1 MHSSYH
7 LGNGLDDLA
16 GLSQSLDSIR
26 SSSRWPL
33 GWDFETSAI
42 QQSRSQL
49 SSPICKGEIQRK
61 IFPYSKNLDVITSE
75 FLFPE
80 NKEIRK
86 MMPIFAGTMTRIIV
100 ISFFILWTATGQ
112 GKGNVFTEKGLSLLG
127 YHLCNYSMTKTVS
140 KMVAYQKSY
149 EKHTSC
155 GGWIP
160 RMVCLKTSYKTQY
173 RIAEVPEIMNFT
185 DCCEGYEQV
194 GFYCTL
200 SLNRSNE
207 FASSPGVCPE
217 EEMDSLNSSCTLD
230 TDCPGLKKCCN
241 SSKGT
246 VCVDPVPEERN
257 LKKYWYN
264 VSVLVKMDFNEL
276 SGVDPRLLNHSRL
289 LHSMMTGALW
299 PLNSSV
305 YHIQTTQ
312 AETYA
317 GTLASQVLIGLHQP
331 APLMKVSSL
340 LKGIVKRVYEVIN
353 IDVQDVNEC
362 SHAELNACSRSELCI
377 NLEGY
382 YNCTCEHEP
391 VDRDSGQP
399 QKEFKDLSSIGNH
412 RIVSVTSSSFEVSWN
427 VNSTLNHTFQ
437 VQVYKGKELLRSME
451 TTEMKMDVS
460 GLEAG
465 IKYTVKISYEACGKN
480 IISYQNV
487 KTDAQIF
494 GVTIKI
500 LNYNFTEHFHNT
512 SSSEYQEFSRL
523 LLTEIE
529 NIFPP
534 NISILYKTGKLKVQI
549 ESLKAGSIIV
559 RLRIIVQD
567 PEFPVDVSTFAPM
580 LSSLYRSSVFLVDQ
594 QSTSVEDWDECAS
607 RSENDCCMY
616 AECINLMGSYMCRCK
631 TTMDTNP
638 SRPGRNC
645 EGEIV
650 NPVSEM
656 MPLYESGKTE
666 IPPETST
673 GLHASPAITE
683 IRTTTLSSKRRT
695 ILNMPTVLPSS
706 GTQASSSH
714 SSISSPP
721 LTQRQGMTSSI
732 GFERNNSTIGM
743 EGPTTIETLVVVTE
757 QWKDVS
763 ASLENSVE
771 ETLTGAPEQLTT
783 VTSAPKDATSQEQ
796 HTSPLSILSMVSN
809 TTSAVERN
817 KTIGETHI
825 PPQVPEASS
834 QDGSSTSLPTTEH
847 PTIYT
852 LSSTLDVHEE
862 MGRVSNSWS
871 ETSPRESFSVPP
883 VSPDFSPPAFSATTF
898 PNTDC
903 IPVPAQRIIFSSVTG
918 ISFHVAWSTDSALN
932 PAFRFLLLQENQL
945 ISEAKIQSTSLTVP
959 GLEPGILYTV
969 EITTEVCG
977 MESKPTRQKVKTAV
991 QKLNG
996 SVRITNV
1003 KYTAGL
1009 NNASS
1014 EEYHNFTQLFLGEV
1028 RKSLPLNRLQEMDLG
1043 LIKMLITSIT
1053 NGSIVVGFDL
1063 LTAKDLDIHSLSTA
1077 FHDVFKNSSY
1087 FTVDNSFSIRDYDEC
1102 EREEDDCSPDASCHN
1117 TYGSYQCSCNEGF
1130 ADLNSERPGR
1140 NCEAFPLSLGPTT
1153 AHGKHVGSTGLPVT
1167 CPHTSAHV
1175 FSLAT
1180 EDSSAAKTK
1189 HEEGAM
1195 FSSTAMPHASTASV
1209 SNAHSSPH
1217 VTTLPLT
1224 KSSQGMS
1231 LKDAVRVFCEIEK
1244 IVIAIQK
1251 IFLQQESISESALY
1265 LGEPHCNV
1273 SFSNDTHVV
1282 LWTSWNRCGTKVQS
1296 NMTKTIVK
1304 TILRNDNSSQK
1315 VIHNLKIVCPIHCVF
1330 QNNLLTSSGYSSE
1343 GVYTF
1348 FEDLHGSGYFI
1359 TEMQLFVGNSSVP
1372 QNFSVSASDDILIE
1386 VGIQK
1391 EDSNL
1396 KVVVTE
1402 CWATPT
1408 SNSGDPL
1415 SFGFINNSCPVP
1427 EAYTTMIENGNS
1439 RKAQF
1444 KLKIFSFVN
1453 NSVVYLHCK
1462 IRICVETS
1470 ESTCRTSCQ
1479 DVRSLKSGEI
1489 IATHRTSWGPLCR
1502 ATASDTKS
1510 EKAPGLGI
1518 GSIIL
1523 IVIAVFVF
1531 VLGVVALSVSQ
1542 YQRKTGRYNF
1552 KIKSDNFSYQVF
1564 YD

>member
-1 MHSSYH
+1 
-7 LGNGLDDLA
+7 
-16 GLSQSLDSIR
+16 
-26 SSSRWPL
+26 
-33 GWDFETSAI
+33 
-42 QQSRSQL
+42 
-49 SSPICKGEIQRK
+49 
-61 IFPYSKNLDVITSE
+61 
-75 FLFPE
+75 
-80 NKEIRK
+80 
-86 MMPIFAGTMTRIIV
+86 MPIFAGTMTRIIV
-100 ISFFILWTATGQ
+100 ISVFILWTATGQ

-127 YHLCNYSMTKTVS
+127 YHLCNYSVTKTVS
-140 KMVAYQKSY
+140 KMAAYQKSY

-160 RMVCLKTSYKTQY
+160 WMVCPKTSYKTQY
-173 RIAEVPEIMNFT
+173 HIIEVPEIMNFT

-207 FASSPGVCPE
+207 FASRPGVCPE
-217 EEMDSLNSSCTLD
+217 EEMDSLNYSCTLD

-241 SSKGT
+241 SSKGAG
-246 VCVDPVPEERN
+246 CVDPIPEERN

-276 SGVDPRLLNHSRL
+276 SRVDLRLLNHSRL

-317 GTLASQVLIGLHQP
+317 GTLTSQVLIGLHQP

-340 LKGIVKRVYEVIN
+340 LKDIVKRVYEVIN

-382 YNCTCEHEP
+382 YNCTCEREH
-391 VDRDSGQP
+391 VDGNSSQP
-399 QKEFKDLSSIGNH
+399 QKEFKDLFSIENH
-412 RIVSVTSSSFEVSWN
+412 RIVSVTSSSFEVSWS
-427 VNSTLNHTFQ
+427 VYSTLNHTFQ
-437 VQVYKGKELLRSME
+437 VQVYKGKELITSME
-451 TTEMKMDVS
+451 TTEMKRDVS

-480 IISYQNV
+480 IISYRNV

-500 LNYNFTEHFHNT
+500 LNYSFTEHFHNT
-512 SSSEYQEFSRL
+512 SSSEYQEFSSL
-523 LLTEIE
+523 LLREIE
-529 NIFPP
+529 NSFPP

-567 PEFPVDVSTFAPM
+567 PEFPTDVSTFAPM

-650 NPVSEM
+650 NPVTET
-656 MPLYESGKTE
+656 MPLYESGGTE

-683 IRTTTLSSKRRT
+683 IRTMTTLSSKRST
-695 ILNMPTVLPSS
+695 TLNIPTLLPSS

-714 SSISSPP
+714 SFISSPP
-721 LTQRQGMTSSI
+721 VTQRQGMISSI
-732 GFERNNSTIGM
+732 GFERNNRTIGT
-743 EGPTTIETLVVVTE
+743 EGPTTIKTLVVVTE

-763 ASLENSVE
+763 ASLENSME
-771 ETLTGAPEQLTT
+771 ETLTAAPQPLTT
-783 VTSAPKDATSQEQ
+783 VTNASMDATSQER
-796 HTSPLSILSMVSN
+796 HTSPLPILYMVSN
-809 TTSAVERN
+809 TTSAVVRN
-817 KTIGETHI
+817 KSIGETHV
-825 PPQVPEASS
+825 PLQVPEASS
-834 QDGSSTSLPTTEH
+834 QDGSSTSLPTTEN

-852 LSSTLDVHEE
+852 INSTLDVHEE
-862 MGRVSNSWS
+862 IRKVSNSWS
-871 ETSPRESFSVPP
+871 ETSPKESSSVPP

-898 PNTDC
+898 PTTDC
-903 IPVPAQRIIFSSVTG
+903 IPVPAQRIIFSNVTS
-918 ISFHVAWSTDSALN
+918 ISFHVTWSTDSALN
-932 PAFRFLLLQENQL
+932 PAFRFLLLQEKQL
-945 ISEAKIQSTSLTVP
+945 IWEAQTESTSLTVS

-969 EITTEVCG
+969 EIVTKVCG
-977 MESKPTRQKVKTAV
+977 KESKPARQKVKTAV

-1009 NNASS
+1009 SNASS
-1014 EEYHNFTQLFLGEV
+1014 EQYRNFIQLFLGEV
-1028 RKSLPLNRLQEMDLG
+1028 RKSLPLKSLQEMDLG
-1043 LIKMLITSIT
+1043 LIKMLITSVT

-1063 LTAKDLDIHSLSTA
+1063 LTAKDLDIHHLSTD
-1077 FHDVFKNSSY
+1077 FQDVFKNSSY
-1087 FTVDNSFSIRDYDEC
+1087 FTVDNNSISIRDYDEC
-1102 EREEDDCSPDASCHN
+1102 EREEDDCSSDASCHN

-1130 ADLNSERPGR
+1130 ADLDSERPGR
-1140 NCEAFPLSLGPTT
+1140 NCEAFPLSHGPTT
-1153 AHGKHVGSTGLPVT
+1153 AHGKQVGSTALPVT
-1167 CPHTSAHV
+1167 RPHTSAHV
-1175 FSLAT
+1175 SSPAT

-1189 HEEGAM
+1189 AKEDAM
-1195 FSSTAMPHASTASV
+1195 FSSTAMPRASTASV
-1209 SNAHSSPH
+1209 LNAHSSPH
-1217 VTTLPLT
+1217 VTTSPLT
-1224 KSSQGMS
+1224 KSSHGVS

-1251 IFLQQESISESALY
+1251 IFLQQESIPESALY

-1273 SFSNDTHVV
+1273 RFSNDTRVV
-1282 LWTSWNRCGTKVQS
+1282 LWTAWNECGTEVQS
-1296 NMTKTIVK
+1296 NKTNTIVK
-1304 TILRNDNSSQK
+1304 TILQNDISSQR
-1315 VIHNLKIVCPIHCVF
+1315 VIHNLKIVSPIHCVF
-1330 QNNLLTSSGYSSE
+1330 QNDLLTSSGYDAE

-1359 TEMQLFVGNSSVP
+1359 TEMHLFVGNSSIP
-1372 QNFSVSASDDILIE
+1372 KNFSVSASDDILIE

-1391 EDSNL
+1391 GDSKL
-1396 KVVVTE
+1396 KVVITE
-1402 CWATPT
+1402 CWATPS
-1408 SNSGDPL
+1408 SNPVDPL
-1415 SFGFINNSCPVP
+1415 SFAFINNSCPVP
-1427 EAYTTMIENGNS
+1427 ETYTTMIENGNS
-1439 RKAQF
+1439 RKAQL
-1444 KLKIFSFVN
+1444 KLKIFSFIN
-1453 NSVVYLHCK
+1453 HPVVYLHCK
-1462 IRICVETS
+1462 IRICVETP
-1470 ESTCRTSCQ
+1470 ESTCRTSCR
-1479 DVRSLKSGEI
+1479 DIRSLKSGEI
-1489 IATHRTSWGPLCR
+1489 IATHRSSWGPLCR
-1502 ATASDTKS
+1502 ATDAKS
-1510 EKAPGLGI
+1510 EKAPVLGV
-1518 GSIIL
+1518 GFIIL

-1531 VLGVVALSVSQ
+1531 VLGAAALLVFQ

-1552 KIKSDNFSYQVF
+1552 KIKSDNFNYQVF

>member
-1 MHSSYH
+1 VRTCIFN
-7 LGNGLDDLA
+7 LPLI
-16 GLSQSLDSIR
+16 SLY
-26 SSSRWPL
+26 
-33 GWDFETSAI
+33 
-42 QQSRSQL
+42 
-49 SSPICKGEIQRK
+49 C
-61 IFPYSKNLDVITSE
+61 
-75 FLFPE
+75 
-80 NKEIRK
+80 
-86 MMPIFAGTMTRIIV
+86 
-100 ISFFILWTATGQ
+100 
-112 GKGNVFTEKGLSLLG
+112 LSLLG

-246 VCVDPVPEERN
+246 VCVDPVPEGIN

-353 IDVQDVNEC
+353 IEVQDVNEC

-382 YNCTCEHEP
+382 YNCTCEHEH
-391 VDRDSGQP
+391 VDRDSSYYDFDP
-399 QKEFKDLSSIGNH
+399 HIYFSSIGNH
-412 RIVSVTSSSFEVSWN
+412 RIISVTSSSFEVSWN

-494 GVTIKI
+494 GVTVKI

-523 LLTEIE
+523 LLAEIE
-529 NIFPP
+529 NIFPS

-567 PEFPVDVSTFAPM
+567 PEFPIDVSTFAPM

-645 EGEIV
+645 EGEHL
-650 NPVSEM
+650 VSF
-656 MPLYESGKTE
+656 SRKSWD
-666 IPPETST
+666 TSFCH
-673 GLHASPAITE
+673 LHFIFITPYLLGPHFISWKLSPTY
-683 IRTTTLSSKRRT
+683 SW
-695 ILNMPTVLPSS
+695 
-706 GTQASSSH
+706 
-714 SSISSPP
+714 
-721 LTQRQGMTSSI
+721 
-732 GFERNNSTIGM
+732 
-743 EGPTTIETLVVVTE
+743 GPTLTPL
-757 QWKDVS
+757 W
-763 ASLENSVE
+763 SLE
-771 ETLTGAPEQLTT
+771 
-783 VTSAPKDATSQEQ
+783 
-796 HTSPLSILSMVSN
+796 SP
-809 TTSAVERN
+809 
-817 KTIGETHI
+817 H
-825 PPQVPEASS
+825 PFCH
-834 QDGSSTSLPTTEH
+834 LP
-847 PTIYT
+847 
-852 LSSTLDVHEE
+852 
-862 MGRVSNSWS
+862 
-871 ETSPRESFSVPP
+871 
-883 VSPDFSPPAFSATTF
+883 PPAPS
-898 PNTDC
+898 PQSSLVLL
-903 IPVPAQRIIFSSVTG
+903 PVPAQRIIFSSVTS

-969 EITTEVCG
+969 EIMTEVCG
-977 MESKPTRQKVKTAV
+977 KESKPARQKVKTAV

-1063 LTAKDLDIHSLSTA
+1063 LTAKDLDIHNLSTA

-1087 FTVDNSFSIRDYDEC
+1087 FTVDNNSLSIRGKVQFYITC
-1102 EREEDDCSPDASCHN
+1102 ETEEDDCSPDASCHN

-1140 NCEAFPLSLGPTT
+1140 NCEA
-1153 AHGKHVGSTGLPVT
+1153 
-1167 CPHTSAHV
+1167 
-1175 FSLAT
+1175 
-1180 EDSSAAKTK
+1180 
-1189 HEEGAM
+1189 
-1195 FSSTAMPHASTASV
+1195 SV
-1209 SNAHSSPH
+1209 SNARSSPH
-1217 VTTLPLT
+1217 VTTSPLT
-1224 KSSQGMS
+1224 KSSQGIS

-1251 IFLQQESISESALY
+1251 IFLQQESIPESALY

-1282 LWTSWNRCGTKVQS
+1282 LWTGWNGCGTKVQS

-1330 QNNLLTSSGYSSE
+1330 QNNLLTSSGYTYCLFR
-1343 GVYTF
+1343 VYTF

-1391 EDSNL
+1391 EDSKL

-1470 ESTCRTSCQ
+1470 ESTCRTSCR

-1502 ATASDTKS
+1502 ATGD
-1510 EKAPGLGI
+1510 EKAPGLGV

-1531 VLGVVALSVSQ
+1531 VLGVAALSVSQ

>member
-1 MHSSYH
+1 
-7 LGNGLDDLA
+7 L
-16 GLSQSLDSIR
+16 
-26 SSSRWPL
+26 SSRDL
-33 GWDFETSAI
+33 RLNLTHETHSVVLAINADFF
-42 QQSRSQL
+42 
-49 SSPICKGEIQRK
+49 KK
-61 IFPYSKNLDVITSE
+61 
-75 FLFPE
+75 FL
-80 NKEIRK
+80 
-86 MMPIFAGTMTRIIV
+86 
-100 ISFFILWTATGQ
+100 
-112 GKGNVFTEKGLSLLG
+112 EKGLSLLG
-127 YHLCNYSMTKTVS
+127 YHLCNYSMTKMVS

-160 RMVCLKTSYKTQY
+160 WMVCPKTSYKTQY
-173 RIAEVPEIMNFT
+173 RIVEVPEIMNFT
-185 DCCEGYEQV
+185 DCCEEYEQV

-207 FASSPGVCPE
+207 FASRPGVCPE
-217 EEMDSLNSSCTLD
+217 EEMDSLNYSCTLD

-246 VCVDPVPEERN
+246 GCVDPLPEGMTNKRN

-264 VSVLVKMDFNEL
+264 VSVLVKIDFNEL
-276 SGVDPRLLNHSRL
+276 SRVDPRLLNHSRL
-289 LHSMMTGALW
+289 LHAMMTGALW

-382 YNCTCEHEP
+382 YNCTCEHEH
-391 VDRDSGQP
+391 VDRDSRQP
-399 QKEFKDLSSIGNH
+399 QKEFKGRN
-412 RIVSVTSSSFEVSWN
+412 VTSSSFEVSWS

-523 LLTEIE
+523 LLAEIE
-529 NIFPP
+529 NSFPP

-594 QSTSVEDWDECAS
+594 QSASVEDWDECAS

-645 EGEIV
+645 EGEHLVSFFRKSWNTSFRHLHFIFIV
-650 NPVSEM
+650 IYR
-656 MPLYESGKTE
+656 LYSAECV
-666 IPPETST
+666 
-673 GLHASPAITE
+673 H
-683 IRTTTLSSKRRT
+683 
-695 ILNMPTVLPSS
+695 
-706 GTQASSSH
+706 GT
-714 SSISSPP
+714 P
-721 LTQRQGMTSSI
+721 
-732 GFERNNSTIGM
+732 
-743 EGPTTIETLVVVTE
+743 
-757 QWKDVS
+757 
-763 ASLENSVE
+763 
-771 ETLTGAPEQLTT
+771 GAYSQLTT
-783 VTSAPKDATSQEQ
+783 VTSAFRDATSQEQ
-796 HTSPLSILSMVSN
+796 HTSPLPILSMVSN
-809 TTSAVERN
+809 TTSAVVRN

-825 PPQVPEASS
+825 SLQVPEAIS
-834 QDGSSTSLPTTEH
+834 QDGSSTSLPTTEN

-852 LSSTLDVHEE
+852 LNSTLDVHEE

-871 ETSPRESFSVPP
+871 ETPPKESFSVPP
-883 VSPDFSPPAFSATTF
+883 VSPDSSPPAF
-898 PNTDC
+898 
-903 IPVPAQRIIFSSVTG
+903 IPVPAQRIIFSHVTS

-959 GLEPGILYTV
+959 GLKPGILYTI

-977 MESKPTRQKVKTAV
+977 MESKPARQKVKTAV

-1003 KYTAGL
+1003 KYIAGL

-1063 LTAKDLDIHSLSTA
+1063 LTAKDLDIHNLSTD

-1087 FTVDNSFSIRDYDEC
+1087 FTVDNTNYDEC
-1102 EREEDDCSPDASCHN
+1102 EREDDDCSPDASCHN

-1140 NCEAFPLSLGPTT
+1140 NCEGNIDT
-1153 AHGKHVGSTGLPVT
+1153 
-1167 CPHTSAHV
+1167 
-1175 FSLAT
+1175 
-1180 EDSSAAKTK
+1180 
-1189 HEEGAM
+1189 M
-1195 FSSTAMPHASTASV
+1195 FSSTAMPRASIASV
-1209 SNAHSSPH
+1209 SNARSSPH
-1217 VTTLPLT
+1217 VTTSPLT

-1231 LKDAVRVFCEIEK
+1231 IKDAVRVFCEIEK
-1244 IVIAIQK
+1244 IVISIQK
-1251 IFLQQESISESALY
+1251 IFLQQESIPESALY

-1273 SFSNDTHVV
+1273 SFSNDTRVV
-1282 LWTSWNRCGTKVQS
+1282 LWTAWNECGTKVQS
-1296 NMTKTIVK
+1296 NLTKTIVK
-1304 TILRNDNSSQK
+1304 TILRNDNSSQG

-1348 FEDLHGSGYFI
+1348 FEDLQGSGDFI
-1359 TEMQLFVGNSSVP
+1359 TEMQLFVGNSSIP
-1372 QNFSVSASDDILIE
+1372 QNFSVSVSDDILIE

-1391 EDSNL
+1391 GDSRL

-1408 SNSGDPL
+1408 SNSVDLL

-1427 EAYTTMIENGNS
+1427 ETYTTMIENGNS

-1462 IRICVETS
+1462 IRICVETP
-1470 ESTCRTSCQ
+1470 ESTCRMSCR
-1479 DVRSLKSGEI
+1479 DVRSPKSGEI

-1502 ATASDTKS
+1502 ATASDAKS
-1510 EKAPGLGI
+1510 ETAPRLGV

-1531 VLGVVALSVSQ
+1531 VLGAAALLVSQ

>member
-1 MHSSYH
+1 
-7 LGNGLDDLA
+7 
-16 GLSQSLDSIR
+16 
-26 SSSRWPL
+26 
-33 GWDFETSAI
+33 
-42 QQSRSQL
+42 
-49 SSPICKGEIQRK
+49 
-61 IFPYSKNLDVITSE
+61 
-75 FLFPE
+75 
-80 NKEIRK
+80 
-86 MMPIFAGTMTRIIV
+86 
-100 ISFFILWTATGQ
+100 
-112 GKGNVFTEKGLSLLG
+112 
-127 YHLCNYSMTKTVS
+127 MTKTVS

-149 EKHTSC
+149 EKHSSC

-160 RMVCLKTSYKTQY
+160 WMVCLKTSYKTQY

-217 EEMDSLNSSCTLD
+217 EEMDSLNYSCTLD

-382 YNCTCEHEP
+382 YNCTCEHEH
-391 VDRDSGQP
+391 VDRDSRQP

-523 LLTEIE
+523 LLAEIE
-529 NIFPP
+529 NSFPP

-567 PEFPVDVSTFAPM
+567 PEFPTDVSTFAPM

-645 EGEIV
+645 EV
-650 NPVSEM
+650 
-656 MPLYESGKTE
+656 
-666 IPPETST
+666 
-673 GLHASPAITE
+673 
-683 IRTTTLSSKRRT
+683 
-695 ILNMPTVLPSS
+695 
-706 GTQASSSH
+706 
-714 SSISSPP
+714 
-721 LTQRQGMTSSI
+721 
-732 GFERNNSTIGM
+732 
-743 EGPTTIETLVVVTE
+743 
-757 QWKDVS
+757 
-763 ASLENSVE
+763 
-771 ETLTGAPEQLTT
+771 
-783 VTSAPKDATSQEQ
+783 
-796 HTSPLSILSMVSN
+796 
-809 TTSAVERN
+809 
-817 KTIGETHI
+817 
-825 PPQVPEASS
+825 
-834 QDGSSTSLPTTEH
+834 
-847 PTIYT
+847 
-852 LSSTLDVHEE
+852 
-862 MGRVSNSWS
+862 
-871 ETSPRESFSVPP
+871 
-883 VSPDFSPPAFSATTF
+883 
-898 PNTDC
+898 
-903 IPVPAQRIIFSSVTG
+903 PVPAQRIIFSSVTS
-918 ISFHVAWSTDSALN
+918 ISFHVAWSTESALN
-932 PAFRFLLLQENQL
+932 PAFRFLLLRENQL

-969 EITTEVCG
+969 EIMTEVCG
-977 MESKPTRQKVKTAV
+977 KESKPARQKVKTAV

-1063 LTAKDLDIHSLSTA
+1063 LTAKDLDIHNLSTA

-1087 FTVDNSFSIRDYDEC
+1087 FTVDNNSLSIRDYDEC

-1153 AHGKHVGSTGLPVT
+1153 AHGKHVGSTSLPVT
-1167 CPHTSAHV
+1167 RPHTSAHV
-1175 FSLAT
+1175 FSPAT

-1189 HEEGAM
+1189 AEEGTM

-1209 SNAHSSPH
+1209 SNARSSPH
-1217 VTTLPLT
+1217 VTTSPLT
-1224 KSSQGMS
+1224 KTSQGMS

-1251 IFLQQESISESALY
+1251 IFLQQESIPESALY

-1282 LWTSWNRCGTKVQS
+1282 LWTGWNGCGTKVQS

-1304 TILRNDNSSQK
+1304 TILRNDNSSQE

-1359 TEMQLFVGNSSVP
+1359 TEMQLFVGNSSIP

-1391 EDSNL
+1391 EDSKL

-1470 ESTCRTSCQ
+1470 ESTCRTSCR

-1502 ATASDTKS
+1502 ATASDSKS
-1510 EKAPGLGI
+1510 EKAAGLGV
-1518 GSIIL
+1518 GSIVL

-1531 VLGVVALSVSQ
+1531 VLGVAALSVSQ

>member
-1 MHSSYH
+1 LMSIKFIQVI
-7 LGNGLDDLA
+7 LPLFCPI
-16 GLSQSLDSIR
+16 SQ
-26 SSSRWPL
+26 
-33 GWDFETSAI
+33 
-42 QQSRSQL
+42 
-49 SSPICKGEIQRK
+49 
-61 IFPYSKNLDVITSE
+61 
-75 FLFPE
+75 
-80 NKEIRK
+80 
-86 MMPIFAGTMTRIIV
+86 
-100 ISFFILWTATGQ
+100 
-112 GKGNVFTEKGLSLLG
+112 EKGLSLLG
-127 YHLCNYSMTKTVS
+127 YHLCNYSMTKMVS

-160 RMVCLKTSYKTQY
+160 WMVCPKTSYKTQY
-173 RIAEVPEIMNFT
+173 RIVEVPEIMNFT
-185 DCCEGYEQV
+185 DCCEEYEQV

-207 FASSPGVCPE
+207 FASRPGVCPE
-217 EEMDSLNSSCTLD
+217 EEMDSLNYSCTLD

-246 VCVDPVPEERN
+246 GCVDPIPEGIN

-264 VSVLVKMDFNEL
+264 VSVLVKIDFNEL
-276 SGVDPRLLNHSRL
+276 SRVDPRLLNHSRL
-289 LHSMMTGALW
+289 LHAMVRIDTKNLKLLCSYFSHCIDIDTQYQHSQIFKRLQVKSCAAFKILV
-299 PLNSSV
+299 SSV
-305 YHIQTTQ
+305 LKTVF
-312 AETYA
+312 
-317 GTLASQVLIGLHQP
+317 L
-331 APLMKVSSL
+331 SL
-340 LKGIVKRVYEVIN
+340 
-353 IDVQDVNEC
+353 DVNEC

-382 YNCTCEHEP
+382 YNCTCEHEH
-391 VDRDSGQP
+391 VDRDSRQP
-399 QKEFKDLSSIGNH
+399 QKEFKGRN
-412 RIVSVTSSSFEVSWN
+412 VTSSSFEVSWS

-523 LLTEIE
+523 LLAEIE
-529 NIFPP
+529 NSFPP

-567 PEFPVDVSTFAPM
+567 PEFPIDVSTFAPM

-594 QSTSVEDWDECAS
+594 QSASVEDWDECAS

-645 EGEIV
+645 EGEHLVSFFRKSWNTSFRHLHFIFIV
-650 NPVSEM
+650 IYR
-656 MPLYESGKTE
+656 LYSAECVHGTPGAYSV
-666 IPPETST
+666 P
-673 GLHASPAITE
+673 SPI
-683 IRTTTLSSKRRT
+683 
-695 ILNMPTVLPSS
+695 
-706 GTQASSSH
+706 
-714 SSISSPP
+714 
-721 LTQRQGMTSSI
+721 
-732 GFERNNSTIGM
+732 
-743 EGPTTIETLVVVTE
+743 
-757 QWKDVS
+757 
-763 ASLENSVE
+763 ASLENSME
-771 ETLTGAPEQLTT
+771 ETLTGAPQQLTT
-783 VTSAPKDATSQEQ
+783 VTSASRDATSQEQ
-796 HTSPLSILSMVSN
+796 HTSPLPMLSMVSN
-809 TTSAVERN
+809 TTSAIVRN

-825 PPQVPEASS
+825 PLQVPEASS
-834 QDGSSTSLPTTEH
+834 QDGSSTSLPTTEN

-852 LSSTLDVHEE
+852 LNSTLDVHEE

-871 ETSPRESFSVPP
+871 ETPPKESFSVPP

-898 PNTDC
+898 PNTD
-903 IPVPAQRIIFSSVTG
+903 
-918 ISFHVAWSTDSALN
+918 L
-932 PAFRFLLLQENQL
+932 
-945 ISEAKIQSTSLTVP
+945 P
-959 GLEPGILYTV
+959 GLKPGILYTI

-977 MESKPTRQKVKTAV
+977 MESKPARQKVKTAV

-1028 RKSLPLNRLQEMDLG
+1028 RKSLPLNRLREMDLG

-1063 LTAKDLDIHSLSTA
+1063 LTAKDLDIHNLSTD

-1087 FTVDNSFSIRDYDEC
+1087 FTVDNTSLFIHYDEC
-1102 EREEDDCSPDASCHN
+1102 EREDDDCSLDASCHN

-1130 ADLNSERPGR
+1130 ADLDSERPGR
-1140 NCEAFPLSLGPTT
+1140 NCEGNIDT
-1153 AHGKHVGSTGLPVT
+1153 
-1167 CPHTSAHV
+1167 
-1175 FSLAT
+1175 
-1180 EDSSAAKTK
+1180 
-1189 HEEGAM
+1189 M
-1195 FSSTAMPHASTASV
+1195 FSSTAMPRASIASV
-1209 SNAHSSPH
+1209 SNARSSPH
-1217 VTTLPLT
+1217 VTTSPLT

-1231 LKDAVRVFCEIEK
+1231 IKDAVRVFCEIEK
-1244 IVIAIQK
+1244 IVISIQK
-1251 IFLQQESISESALY
+1251 IFLQQESIPESALY

-1273 SFSNDTHVV
+1273 SFSNDTRVV
-1282 LWTSWNRCGTKVQS
+1282 LWTAWNECGTKVQS
-1296 NMTKTIVK
+1296 NLTKTIVK
-1304 TILRNDNSSQK
+1304 TILRNDNSSQG

-1348 FEDLHGSGYFI
+1348 FEDLQGSGDFI
-1359 TEMQLFVGNSSVP
+1359 TEMQLFVGNSSIP
-1372 QNFSVSASDDILIE
+1372 QNFSVSVSDDILIE

-1391 EDSNL
+1391 GDSRL

-1408 SNSGDPL
+1408 SNSVDLL

-1427 EAYTTMIENGNS
+1427 ETYTTMIENGNS

-1462 IRICVETS
+1462 IRICVETP
-1470 ESTCRTSCQ
+1470 ESTCRMSCR
-1479 DVRSLKSGEI
+1479 DVRSPKSGEI

-1502 ATASDTKS
+1502 ATASDAKS
-1510 EKAPGLGI
+1510 KTAPGLGV

-1531 VLGVVALSVSQ
+1531 VLGAASLLVSQ

>member
-1 MHSSYH
+1 
-7 LGNGLDDLA
+7 
-16 GLSQSLDSIR
+16 
-26 SSSRWPL
+26 
-33 GWDFETSAI
+33 
-42 QQSRSQL
+42 
-49 SSPICKGEIQRK
+49 
-61 IFPYSKNLDVITSE
+61 
-75 FLFPE
+75 
-80 NKEIRK
+80 
-86 MMPIFAGTMTRIIV
+86 
-100 ISFFILWTATGQ
+100 
-112 GKGNVFTEKGLSLLG
+112 
-127 YHLCNYSMTKTVS
+127 MTKTVS

-160 RMVCLKTSYKTQY
+160 WMVCLKTSYKTQY

-217 EEMDSLNSSCTLD
+217 EEMDSLNYSCTLD

-246 VCVDPVPEERN
+246 VCVDPVPEGRN
-257 LKKYWYN
+257 LQKYWYN

-276 SGVDPRLLNHSRL
+276 SEVDPRLLNHSRL

-340 LKGIVKRVYEVIN
+340 LKDIVKRVYEVIN
-353 IDVQDVNEC
+353 IDIQDVNEC

-382 YNCTCEHEP
+382 YNCTCEHEH
-391 VDRDSGQP
+391 VDRDSRQP
-399 QKEFKDLSSIGNH
+399 QKECKDQSSIGNH

-500 LNYNFTEHFHNT
+500 LNYNFTEHFYNT
-512 SSSEYQEFSRL
+512 SRSEYQEFSRL
-523 LLTEIE
+523 LLAEIE
-529 NIFPP
+529 NSFPP
-534 NISILYKTGKLKVQI
+534 NISILYKTEKLRVQI

-567 PEFPVDVSTFAPM
+567 PEFPIDVSTFAPM
-580 LSSLYRSSVFLVDQ
+580 LSSLYRSSVFSVDQ

-650 NPVSEM
+650 NSVSEM

-666 IPPETST
+666 IPRVTST
-673 GLHASPAITE
+673 GLRASPAITE
-683 IRTTTLSSKRRT
+683 IRTTTLSSKRST
-695 ILNMPTVLPSS
+695 VLNMPIGLPSS

-721 LTQRQGMTSSI
+721 VTQRQGMTSSI

-771 ETLTGAPEQLTT
+771 ETLTGAPKQLTT
-783 VTSAPKDATSQEQ
+783 VTSASRDATSQEQ
-796 HTSPLSILSMVSN
+796 HTSPLPILSMVSN

-825 PPQVPEASS
+825 PLQVREASS

-852 LSSTLDVHEE
+852 LNSTLDVHEE

-883 VSPDFSPPAFSATTF
+883 VSPVFSPPAFSATTF
-898 PNTDC
+898 PITDC
-903 IPVPAQRIIFSSVTG
+903 IPVPAQRIIFSSVTS

-932 PAFRFLLLQENQL
+932 PVFRFVLLQENQL

-977 MESKPTRQKVKTAV
+977 KESKPARQKVKTAA

-1014 EEYHNFTQLFLGEV
+1014 EEYQNFTQLFLGEV

-1063 LTAKDLDIHSLSTA
+1063 LTAKDLDIYNLSTA

-1087 FTVDNSFSIRDYDEC
+1087 FTVDNNSLSIRDYDEC

-1153 AHGKHVGSTGLPVT
+1153 AHGKHVSSTSLPVT
-1167 CPHTSAHV
+1167 RPQTSAHV
-1175 FSLAT
+1175 YLPAT

-1189 HEEGAM
+1189 AEEGAM
-1195 FSSTAMPHASTASV
+1195 FSSTAMPHASTVSV
-1209 SNAHSSPH
+1209 SNARTSPH
-1217 VTTLPLT
+1217 VTTSPLT
-1224 KSSQGMS
+1224 KSSQRMS
-1231 LKDAVRVFCEIEK
+1231 LKDAVRVFCETEK

-1251 IFLQQESISESALY
+1251 IFLQQESIPESALY

-1273 SFSNDTHVV
+1273 SFSNDTYVV
-1282 LWTSWNRCGTKVQS
+1282 LQTGWNGCGTKVQS
-1296 NMTKTIVK
+1296 NMTKIIVK
-1304 TILRNDNSSQK
+1304 TILQNKNSSQE
-1315 VIHNLKIVCPIHCVF
+1315 VIHNLKIACPIHCVF

-1359 TEMQLFVGNSSVP
+1359 TEMQLFVGNSSIP
-1372 QNFSVSASDDILIE
+1372 QNFSVSASDDVLIE

-1391 EDSNL
+1391 EDSKL

-1427 EAYTTMIENGNS
+1427 ETYTTMIENGNS

-1470 ESTCRTSCQ
+1470 DSTCRTSCRA
-1479 DVRSLKSGEI
+1479 VRSLKSGEI

-1502 ATASDTKS
+1502 ATASDAKS
-1510 EKAPGLGI
+1510 EKAAGLGV
-1518 GSIIL
+1518 GSIVL

-1531 VLGVVALSVSQ
+1531 VLGVAALSVSQ

>member
-1 MHSSYH
+1 
-7 LGNGLDDLA
+7 
-16 GLSQSLDSIR
+16 
-26 SSSRWPL
+26 
-33 GWDFETSAI
+33 
-42 QQSRSQL
+42 
-49 SSPICKGEIQRK
+49 
-61 IFPYSKNLDVITSE
+61 
-75 FLFPE
+75 
-80 NKEIRK
+80 
-86 MMPIFAGTMTRIIV
+86 
-100 ISFFILWTATGQ
+100 
-112 GKGNVFTEKGLSLLG
+112 
-127 YHLCNYSMTKTVS
+127 MTKTVS

-149 EKHTSC
+149 EKHSSC

-160 RMVCLKTSYKTQY
+160 WMVCLKTSYKTQY

-217 EEMDSLNSSCTLD
+217 EEMDSLNYSCTLD

-382 YNCTCEHEP
+382 YNCTCEHEH
-391 VDRDSGQP
+391 VDRDSRQP

-523 LLTEIE
+523 LLAEIE
-529 NIFPP
+529 NSFPP

-567 PEFPVDVSTFAPM
+567 PEFPTDVSTFAPM

-683 IRTTTLSSKRRT
+683 IRTTTLSSKRST
-695 ILNMPTVLPSS
+695 TLNMPTVLPSS

-721 LTQRQGMTSSI
+721 VTQRQGMTSSV

-743 EGPTTIETLVVVTE
+743 EGPTTIKTLVVVTE

-763 ASLENSVE
+763 ASLENSME
-771 ETLTGAPEQLTT
+771 ETLTGAPKQLTT
-783 VTSAPKDATSQEQ
+783 VTSAPRDATSQEQ
-796 HTSPLSILSMVSN
+796 HTSPLPILSMVSN

-825 PPQVPEASS
+825 PLQVPEASS

-852 LSSTLDVHEE
+852 LNSTLDVHEE

-903 IPVPAQRIIFSSVTG
+903 IPVPAQRIIFSSVTS
-918 ISFHVAWSTDSALN
+918 ISFHVAWSTESALN
-932 PAFRFLLLQENQL
+932 PAFRFLLLRENQL

-969 EITTEVCG
+969 EIMTEVCG
-977 MESKPTRQKVKTAV
+977 KESKPARQKVKTAV

-1063 LTAKDLDIHSLSTA
+1063 LTAKDLDIHNLSTA

-1087 FTVDNSFSIRDYDEC
+1087 FTVDNNSLSIRDYDEC

-1153 AHGKHVGSTGLPVT
+1153 AHGKHVGSTSLPVT
-1167 CPHTSAHV
+1167 RPHTSAHV
-1175 FSLAT
+1175 FSPAT

-1189 HEEGAM
+1189 AEEGTM

-1209 SNAHSSPH
+1209 SNARSSPH
-1217 VTTLPLT
+1217 VTTSPLT
-1224 KSSQGMS
+1224 KTSQGMS

-1251 IFLQQESISESALY
+1251 IFLQQESIPESALY

-1282 LWTSWNRCGTKVQS
+1282 LWTGWNGCGTKVQS

-1304 TILRNDNSSQK
+1304 TILRNDNSSQE

-1343 GVYTF
+1343 G
-1348 FEDLHGSGYFI
+1348 
-1359 TEMQLFVGNSSVP
+1359 
-1372 QNFSVSASDDILIE
+1372 
-1386 VGIQK
+1386 
-1391 EDSNL
+1391 
-1396 KVVVTE
+1396 
-1402 CWATPT
+1402 
-1408 SNSGDPL
+1408 
-1415 SFGFINNSCPVP
+1415 CPVP

-1470 ESTCRTSCQ
+1470 ESTCRTSCR

-1502 ATASDTKS
+1502 ATASDSKS
-1510 EKAPGLGI
+1510 EKAAGLGV
-1518 GSIIL
+1518 GSIVL

-1531 VLGVVALSVSQ
+1531 VLGVAALSVSQ